1 MTRTELLNALSQIA
15 LDARLAFEDGDK
27 EALIKKY
34 DMPFGGESG
43 KATII
48 YSLQLV
54 AALDFA
60 FGIKT
65 SHDELFAMLP
75 SVCHQ
80 LGYTL
85 LGQVE
90 PGTNQPV
97 SAYCIDVS

>member
-34 DMPFGGESG
+34 DMPFGGENG

-54 AALDFA
+54 VACLDTKSK
-60 FGIKT
+60 IK
-65 SHDELFAMLP
+65 SSNELFAMLP